1 MRYLRNGKQ
10 EHCRLECF
18 SIPFSSVGASMPL
31 SSCAADIQGSC
42 ERKLL
47 GPPDF
52 VVCHMY
58 WRVDIDIYKVAVF
71 VM

>member
-1 MRYLRNGKQ
+1 
-10 EHCRLECF
+10 
-18 SIPFSSVGASMPL
+18 MPL
-31 SSCAADIQGSC
+31 SSCAADIQGSY

-52 VVCHMY
+52 VACHMY